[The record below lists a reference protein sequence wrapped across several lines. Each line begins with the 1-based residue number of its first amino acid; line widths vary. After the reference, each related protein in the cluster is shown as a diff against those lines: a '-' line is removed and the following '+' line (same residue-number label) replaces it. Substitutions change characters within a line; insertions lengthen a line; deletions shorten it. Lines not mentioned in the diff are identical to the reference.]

1 MSATHFWAFPKKR
14 AVIYPFWLTS
24 VRFCCKIYEHKS
36 YICRCGGIGRRPG
49 LKIPWWQ
56 HRTGSIPVSGTRK
69 ETPFVYRTKGVS
81 FQRNK
86 SLRIC
91 EMPSGR
97 EIWLA
102 PCEMPAGVRGFISFH
117 FPHKRKISQWP
128 KVIISYPKDI
138 SLHNPSFLLYY
149 QFNKLEFAYEK

>member
-1 MSATHFWAFPKKR
+1 MTNYTRR
-14 AVIYPFWLTS
+14 ALGNLS
-24 VRFCCKIYEHKS
+24 S
-36 YICRCGGIGRRPG
+36 DA
-49 LKIPWWQ
+49 
-56 HRTGSIPVSGTRK
+56 GSTPAISTRK

-86 SLRIC
+86 SLRIY

-117 FPHKRKISQWP
+117 FPHKRKISQ
-128 KVIISYPKDI
+128 
-138 SLHNPSFLLYY
+138 
-149 QFNKLEFAYEK
+149 